1 MGQHHF
7 AKCWT
12 DPNLDLDNPLLDS
25 SIMSI
30 SSGRQ
35 NEFQICKKGQIQDQ
49 KIEIEMFITARIDD
63 YDFLDNL
70 DTVYFSLEI
79 GESYERD
86 KFKWTV
92 KGQGLEEEMRKT
104 LSFPFKMNHVKQ
116 TVKFV
121 CTHIKLI
128 DQGRDDWKLC

>member
-1 MGQHHF
+1 
-7 AKCWT
+7 
-12 DPNLDLDNPLLDS
+12 
-25 SIMSI
+25 
-30 SSGRQ
+30 
-35 NEFQICKKGQIQDQ
+35 
-49 KIEIEMFITARIDD
+49 MFINARIDD
-63 YDFLDNL
+63 YDLLDNL